1 MSLTHLDA
9 QDLVEIYGAKNVM
22 EADRL
27 VLLLGDED
35 IEAIYRATT
44 MSSFPTSAEAH
55 YLVCVRADDKA
66 RAVGLIEA
74 ARNDGAIS
82 TDGAFL

>member
-35 IEAIYRATT
+35 IEAIHRATT
-44 MSSFPTSAEAH
+44 MSSFPTAAEAH

-66 RAVGLIEA
+66 RAVELIEA
-74 ARNDGAIS
+74 ARTDGAIS